1 MALFSPFIIFTTIYM
16 KKALKISLIVLLIL
30 IITAVALPFVFKSKI
45 ISLIT
50 NEANKNINAKVKF
63 SDDIGFSILKSF
75 PDFTLTMNKIEVV
88 GINEF
93 EFDTLLAL
101 NKLEVSLDF
110 MSVINGGQIKIRK
123 VYLNEPRIH
132 AIVLSNGKAN
142 WDIAKPT
149 ADTATIEPTA
159 EPANFDVLLKELKI
173 DNGYISYS
181 DNVGN
186 MSSEIDGMNYVLNG
200 DFNQDIFSMK
210 HDLDIAK
217 LTYAMANINYLSK
230 VHTTFKAEIE
240 ANQKE
245 SKYTFKDNEFGL
257 NDLIFK
263 MDGFV
268 QMAGDDINM
277 DLKYAAKKNDF
288 KDFLS
293 LIPAIYSSS
302 FKDIESKG
310 KLAFDGFAKGTFNEK
325 QLPAFAFNLMVEQGW
340 FKYHALPAPVE
351 NVGIDFHVTNDDG
364 NLDHTKINLAKLH
377 FELQGDPFDAKLL
390 AENPMKDPFVDAH
403 LKGKLNLDNVVK
415 IVPMPTGTTLS
426 GLLTS
431 DFAAK
436 GKISDIENK
445 NYENFDASGT
455 IAVTGIKYKSN
466 ELPQGMNLSSASLA
480 FNPKTVT
487 LSNFVAQIGNSDMQM
502 NGDLSNFFPY
512 FFGKGILVGNLNFK
526 SNMLDANQFLSNKTD
541 SVSSTADTSGMAV
554 VEIPKNIDFTL
565 TSSISKLLYTNYKI
579 SNFNGKVNVANQKLT
594 FSNVALNMLGSSM
607 TMDGFYETTN
617 PKKPTVEMAFG
628 IKNLDIPT
636 AFKTFNTIQKIAP
649 IAEKM
654 SGVFNTSISK
664 FTTELD
670 NKMMPIY
677 DKTYIAGDLQLNNA
691 SVTNIEAFNKVADV
705 FKRDEWKKAEFKNVS
720 IKYEVTGGRVYT
732 KPFNIKLGGQTMNLN
747 GSTGLDQTIAYLG
760 TVAIPRKDL
769 GSANTALDG
778 VLAQLNQKSG
788 ANIKLN
794 EMVNIGLKLGGTFT
808 KPTVSTNLADI
819 VKNEAS
825 SLKNQLSDEIN
836 KKKKELEAQAKA
848 EIEKQ
853 KKELENKAKAEAD
866 RLRKEAETK
875 ADKLKKEAEAKAKA
889 EADKAKNKLEEEAKK
904 KLKGLFGN

>member
-1 MALFSPFIIFTTIYM
+1 MKKIIKISFAVIFLLVLTAISLPFI
-16 KKALKISLIVLLIL
+16 
-30 IITAVALPFVFKSKI
+30 FKSKI
-45 ISLIT
+45 VGLIT
-50 NEANKNINAKVKF
+50 EEANKNINAKVKF

-75 PDFTLTMNKIEVV
+75 PDFTLTMKNIELV
-88 GINEF
+88 GIEDF
-93 EFDTLLAL
+93 EKDTLFAV
-101 NKLEVSLDF
+101 NKLEVSLDL
-110 MSVINGGQIKIRK
+110 MSVINGGQIKIRN
-123 VYLNEPRIH
+123 VYLNQPRIH

-142 WDIAKPT
+142 WDIAKPS
-149 ADTATIEPTA
+149 ADTTKTEAPS
-159 EPANFDVLLKELKI
+159 EPAKFDVLLKKLEI
-173 DNGYISYS
+173 ENAYISY
-181 DNVGN
+181 DDKVGN
-186 MSSEIDGMNYVLNG
+186 MSSEIVGMNYTLNG
-200 DFNQDIFSMK
+200 DFNQDIFSMN
-210 HDLDIAK
+210 HNLDIAQ
-217 LTYAMANINYLSK
+217 LTYAMANISYLSK

-257 NDLIFK
+257 NELVFK

-268 QMAGDDINM
+268 QMAGNDINM

-302 FKDIESKG
+302 FKDIQSKG

-340 FKYHALPAPVE
+340 FKYPALPAPVE
-351 NVGIDFHVTNDDG
+351 NVAIDFHVTNPDG
-364 NLDHTKINLAKLH
+364 NLDHTKIDLAKMH

-390 AENPMKDPFVDAH
+390 AENPMKDPFIDAH

-415 IVPMPTGTTLS
+415 IVPMPAGTTLS

-445 NYENFDASGT
+445 NYENFNASGT
-455 IAVTGIKYKSN
+455 IAVSGINYKSA
-466 ELPQGMNLSSASLA
+466 ELPQGMNLSTATLA
-480 FNPKTVT
+480 FNPKKVT
-487 LSNFVAQIGNSDMQM
+487 LSNFAAKIGNSDMQM

-512 FFGKGILVGNLNFK
+512 FFGKGTLVGNLNFK
-526 SNMLDANQFLSNKTD
+526 SNMMDANQFLSNSTD
-541 SVSSTADTSGMAV
+541 TATAASSAGTDTSGMAV
-554 VEIPKNIDFTL
+554 VEIPGNIDFTL
-565 TSSISKLLYTNYKI
+565 TSSIAKLLYTNYNI
-579 SNFNGKVNVANQKLT
+579 TNFNGMVKVANQKLT
-594 FSNVALNMLGSSM
+594 FSKVALNMLGSSM
-607 TMDGFYETTN
+607 TMDGYYETTN

-636 AFKTFNTIQKIAP
+636 AFKTFNTVQKLAP

-670 NKMMPIY
+670 SKMMPIY
-677 DKTYIAGDLQLNNA
+677 EKTYISGDLQLTNA
-691 SVTNIEAFNKVADV
+691 SVTNIEAFNKVADA
-705 FKRDEWKKAEFKNVS
+705 FKRDEWKKAEFKNVL
-720 IKYEVTGGRVYT
+720 IKYEVIGGRINT
-732 KPFNIKLGGQTMNLN
+732 KPFNVKLGGQTVNLS

-788 ANIKLN
+788 TNIKLN

-808 KPTVSTNLADI
+808 KPTVTTNLADI

-825 SLKNQLSDEIN
+825 SLKNQLSDELN
-836 KKKKELEAQAKA
+836 KKKKELEDLAKA

-853 KKELENKAKAEAD
+853 KKELEAKAKAEAD
-866 RLRKEAETK
+866 R
-875 ADKLKKEAEAKAKA
+875 LKKEAEAKAKA

-904 KLKGLFGN
+904 KLKGLF

>member
-1 MALFSPFIIFTTIYM
+1 M
-16 KKALKISLIVLLIL
+16 KKILKIVAIVIGLLL
-30 IITAVALPFVFKSKI
+30 LTAVALPFVFKSKI
-45 ISLIT
+45 VGIVT
-50 NEANKNINAKVKF
+50 EEVNKNINAKVKF

-75 PDFTLTMNKIEVV
+75 PDFTLTMKNIEVV
-88 GINEF
+88 GIEEF
-93 EFDTLLAL
+93 EFDTLFAV
-101 NKLEVSLDF
+101 NKLEVSMDL
-110 MSVINGGQIKIRK
+110 MSVINGGQIKIRN
-123 VYLNEPRIH
+123 VYLNQPRIH

-142 WDIAKPT
+142 WDIAKPS
-149 ADTATIEPTA
+149 ADTTKTETTS
-159 EPANFDVLLKELKI
+159 EPAKFDVLLKKLEI
-173 DNGYISYS
+173 ENAYISYN
-181 DNVGN
+181 DKVGN
-186 MSSEIDGMNYVLNG
+186 MRSEIDGMNYILKG
-200 DFNQDIFSMK
+200 DFNQDIFSMN

-245 SKYTFKDNEFGL
+245 NKYTFKDNEFGL
-257 NDLIFK
+257 NELIFK

-268 QMAGDDINM
+268 QMAGNDVNM

-302 FKDIESKG
+302 FKDIQSKG
-310 KLAFDGFAKGTFNEK
+310 KLAFDGFAKGTFNDK

-340 FKYHALPAPVE
+340 FKYPALPAPVE
-351 NVGIDFHVTNDDG
+351 NVGIDFHVTNTDG
-364 NLDHTKINLAKLH
+364 NLDHTIINLAKMH

-390 AENPMKDPFVDAH
+390 AENPMKDPFIDAH

-415 IVPMPTGTTLS
+415 IVPMPAGTTLS

-445 NYENFDASGT
+445 NYENFNASGT
-455 IAVTGIKYKSN
+455 IAVNGVNYKSA
-466 ELPQGMNLSSASLA
+466 ELPQGMNLSTATLV

-487 LSNFVAQIGNSDMQM
+487 LTNFDAKIGNSDMQM

-512 FFGKGILVGNLNFK
+512 FFGKGTLVGNLNFK
-526 SNMLDANQFLSNKTD
+526 SNLMDANQFLSNSTD
-541 SVSSTADTSGMAV
+541 TATASSSSGADTSGMAV
-554 VEIPKNIDFTL
+554 VEIPGNIDFTL
-565 TSSISKLLYTNYKI
+565 TSSIAKLLYTNYNI
-579 SNFNGKVNVANQKLT
+579 TNFNGMVKVANQKLT
-594 FSNVALNMLGSSM
+594 FSKVALNMLGSSM
-607 TMDGFYETTN
+607 TMDGYYETTN

-636 AFKTFNTIQKIAP
+636 AFKTFNTVQKIAP

-654 SGVFNTSISK
+654 TGIFNTSISK

-670 NKMMPIY
+670 SKMMPIY
-677 DKTYIAGDLQLNNA
+677 EKTYIAGDLQLNNA

-705 FKRDEWKKAEFKNVS
+705 FKRDEWKKAEFKNVA
-720 IKYEVTGGRVYT
+720 IKYEVVGGRVNT
-732 KPFNIKLGGQTMNLN
+732 KPFNVKLGGQTLNLS

-760 TVAIPRKDL
+760 TIAIPRKDL
-769 GSANTALDG
+769 GSANSALDG

-788 ANIKLN
+788 TNIKLN

-808 KPTVSTNLADI
+808 KPTVTTNLADI

-825 SLKNQLSDEIN
+825 SLKNQLSDELN
-836 KKKKELEAQAKA
+836 KKKKELEEQAKA

-853 KKELENKAKAEAD
+853 KKELETKAKAEAD
-866 RLRKEAETK
+866 R
-875 ADKLKKEAEAKAKA
+875 LKKEAEAKAKA
-889 EADKAKNKLEEEAKK
+889 EVDKAKNKLEEEAKK

>member
-1 MALFSPFIIFTTIYM
+1 MKKIIKISFAVIFLLVLTAISLPFI
-16 KKALKISLIVLLIL
+16 
-30 IITAVALPFVFKSKI
+30 FKSKI
-45 ISLIT
+45 VGLIT
-50 NEANKNINAKVKF
+50 EEANKNINAKVKF

-75 PDFTLTMNKIEVV
+75 PDFTLTMKNIELV
-88 GINEF
+88 GIEDF
-93 EFDTLLAL
+93 EKDTLFAV
-101 NKLEVSLDF
+101 NKLEVSLDL
-110 MSVINGGQIKIRK
+110 MSVINGGQIKIRN
-123 VYLNEPRIH
+123 VYLNQPRIH

-142 WDIAKPT
+142 WDITKPS
-149 ADTATIEPTA
+149 ADTTKTEAPS
-159 EPANFDVLLKELKI
+159 EPAKFDVLLKKLEI
-173 DNGYISYS
+173 ENAYISY
-181 DNVGN
+181 DDKVGN
-186 MSSEIDGMNYVLNG
+186 MSSEIVGMNYTLNG
-200 DFNQDIFSMK
+200 DFNQDIFSMN
-210 HDLDIAK
+210 HNLDIAQ
-217 LTYAMANINYLSK
+217 LTYAMANISYLSK

-257 NDLIFK
+257 NELVFK

-268 QMAGDDINM
+268 QMAGNDINM

-302 FKDIESKG
+302 FKDIQSKG

-340 FKYHALPAPVE
+340 FKYPALPAPVE
-351 NVGIDFHVTNDDG
+351 NVAIDFHVTNPDG
-364 NLDHTKINLAKLH
+364 NLDHTKIDLAKMH

-390 AENPMKDPFVDAH
+390 AENPMKDPFIDAH

-415 IVPMPTGTTLS
+415 IVPMPAGTTLS

-445 NYENFDASGT
+445 NYENFNASGT
-455 IAVTGIKYKSN
+455 IAVSGINYKSA
-466 ELPQGMNLSSASLA
+466 ELPQGMNLSTATLA
-480 FNPKTVT
+480 FNPKKVT
-487 LSNFVAQIGNSDMQM
+487 LSNFAAKIGNSDMQM

-512 FFGKGILVGNLNFK
+512 FFGKGTLVGNLNFK
-526 SNMLDANQFLSNKTD
+526 SNMMDANQFLSNSTD
-541 SVSSTADTSGMAV
+541 TATAASSAGTDTSGMAV
-554 VEIPKNIDFTL
+554 VEIPGNIDFTL
-565 TSSISKLLYTNYKI
+565 TSSIAKLLYTNYNI
-579 SNFNGKVNVANQKLT
+579 TNFNGMVKVANQKLT
-594 FSNVALNMLGSSM
+594 FSKVALNMLGSSM
-607 TMDGFYETTN
+607 TMDGYYETTN

-636 AFKTFNTIQKIAP
+636 AFKTFNTVQKLAP

-670 NKMMPIY
+670 SKMMPIY
-677 DKTYIAGDLQLNNA
+677 EKTYISGDLQLTNA
-691 SVTNIEAFNKVADV
+691 SVTNIEAFNKVADA
-705 FKRDEWKKAEFKNVS
+705 FKRDEWKKAEFKNVL
-720 IKYEVTGGRVYT
+720 IKYEVIGGRINT
-732 KPFNIKLGGQTMNLN
+732 KPFNVKLGGQTVNLS

-788 ANIKLN
+788 TNIKLN

-808 KPTVSTNLADI
+808 KPTVTTNLADI

-825 SLKNQLSDEIN
+825 SLKNQLSDELN
-836 KKKKELEAQAKA
+836 KKKKELEDLAKA

-853 KKELENKAKAEAD
+853 KKELEAKAKAEAD
-866 RLRKEAETK
+866 R
-875 ADKLKKEAEAKAKA
+875 LKKEAEAKAKA

-904 KLKGLFGN
+904 KLKGLF

>member
-1 MALFSPFIIFTTIYM
+1 M
-16 KKALKISLIVLLIL
+16 KKILKIVAIVIGLLL
-30 IITAVALPFVFKSKI
+30 LTAVALPFVFKSKI
-45 ISLIT
+45 VGIVT
-50 NEANKNINAKVKF
+50 EEVNKNINAKVKF

-75 PDFTLTMNKIEVV
+75 PDFTLTMKNIEVV
-88 GINEF
+88 GIEDF
-93 EFDTLLAL
+93 EFDTLFAV
-101 NKLEVSLDF
+101 NKLEVSMDL
-110 MSVINGGQIKIRK
+110 MSVINGGQLKIRN
-123 VYLNEPRIH
+123 VYLNQPRIH

-142 WDIAKPT
+142 WDIAKPS
-149 ADTATIEPTA
+149 ADTTKTETTS
-159 EPANFDVLLKELKI
+159 EPAKFDVLLKKLEI
-173 DNGYISYS
+173 ENAYISYN
-181 DNVGN
+181 DKVGN
-186 MSSEIDGMNYVLNG
+186 MSSEIDGMNYTLNG

-217 LTYAMANINYLSK
+217 LTYAMANVNYLSK

-245 SKYTFKDNEFGL
+245 NKYTFKDNEFGL
-257 NDLIFK
+257 NELIFK

-268 QMAGDDINM
+268 QMAGNDINM

-302 FKDIESKG
+302 FKDIQSKG
-310 KLAFDGFAKGTFNEK
+310 KLAFDGFAKGTFNDK

-340 FKYHALPAPVE
+340 FKYPALPAPVE
-351 NVGIDFHVTNDDG
+351 NVGIDFHVTNTDG
-364 NLDHTKINLAKLH
+364 NLDHTIINLAKMH

-390 AENPMKDPFVDAH
+390 AENPMKDPFIDAH

-415 IVPMPTGTTLS
+415 IVPMPAGTTLS

-445 NYENFDASGT
+445 NYENFNASGT
-455 IAVTGIKYKSN
+455 IAVNGINYKSA
-466 ELPQGMNLSSASLA
+466 ELPQGMNLSTATLA

-487 LSNFVAQIGNSDMQM
+487 LTNFDAKIGNSDMQM

-512 FFGKGILVGNLNFK
+512 FFGKGTLVGNLNFK
-526 SNMLDANQFLSNKTD
+526 SNLMDANQFLSNSTD
-541 SVSSTADTSGMAV
+541 TATASSSSGADTSGMAV
-554 VEIPKNIDFTL
+554 VEIPGNIDFTL
-565 TSSISKLLYTNYKI
+565 TSSIAKLLYTNYNI
-579 SNFNGKVNVANQKLT
+579 TNFNGMVKVANQKLT
-594 FSNVALNMLGSSM
+594 FSKVALNILGSSM
-607 TMDGFYETTN
+607 TMDGYYETTN

-636 AFKTFNTIQKIAP
+636 AFKTFNTVQKIAP

-654 SGVFNTSISK
+654 TGIFNTSISK

-670 NKMMPIY
+670 SKMMPIY
-677 DKTYIAGDLQLNNA
+677 EKTYIAGDLQLNNA

-705 FKRDEWKKAEFKNVS
+705 FKRDEWKKAEFKNVA
-720 IKYEVTGGRVYT
+720 IKYEVVGGRVNT
-732 KPFNIKLGGQTMNLN
+732 KPFNVKLGGQTLNLS

-760 TVAIPRKDL
+760 TIAIPRKDL
-769 GSANTALDG
+769 GSANSALDG

-788 ANIKLN
+788 TNIKLN

-808 KPTVSTNLADI
+808 KPTVTTNLADI

-825 SLKNQLSDEIN
+825 SLKNQLSDELN
-836 KKKKELEAQAKA
+836 KKKKELEEQAKA

-853 KKELENKAKAEAD
+853 KKELETKAKAEAD
-866 RLRKEAETK
+866 R
-875 ADKLKKEAEAKAKA
+875 LKKEAEAKAKA
-889 EADKAKNKLEEEAKK
+889 EVDKAKNKLEEEAKK

>member
-1 MALFSPFIIFTTIYM
+1 M
-16 KKALKISLIVLLIL
+16 KKALKISLIVLGLL
-30 IITAVALPFVFKSKI
+30 IITAVALPFIFKSKI
-45 ISLIT
+45 VGLVT
-50 NEANKNINAKVKF
+50 EEANKNINAKVKF

-75 PDFTLTMNKIEVV
+75 PDFTLTMKNIEVV
-88 GINEF
+88 GIEEF
-93 EFDTLLAL
+93 EFDTLFAV
-101 NKLEVSLDF
+101 NKLEVSMDL
-110 MSVINGGQIKIRK
+110 MSVINGGQIKIRN
-123 VYLNEPRIH
+123 VYLNQPRIH

-142 WDIAKPT
+142 WDIAKPS
-149 ADTATIEPTA
+149 ADTTKTETTS
-159 EPANFDVLLKELKI
+159 EPAKFDVLLKKLEI
-173 DNGYISYS
+173 ENAYISYN
-181 DNVGN
+181 DKVGN
-186 MSSEIDGMNYVLNG
+186 MSSEIDGMNYILNG
-200 DFNQDIFSMK
+200 DFNQDIFSMN

-257 NDLIFK
+257 NELIFK

-268 QMAGDDINM
+268 QMAGNDINM

-302 FKDIESKG
+302 FKDIQSKG
-310 KLAFDGFAKGTFNEK
+310 KLAFDGFAKGTFNDK

-340 FKYHALPAPVE
+340 FKYPALPAPVE
-351 NVGIDFHVTNDDG
+351 NVGIDFHVTNTDG
-364 NLDHTKINLAKLH
+364 NLDHTIINLAKMH

-390 AENPMKDPFVDAH
+390 AENPMKDPFIDAH

-415 IVPMPTGTTLS
+415 IVPMPVGTTLS

-445 NYENFDASGT
+445 NYENFNASGT
-455 IAVTGIKYKSN
+455 IAVNGINYKSA
-466 ELPQGMNLSSASLA
+466 ELPQGMNLSTATLA

-487 LSNFVAQIGNSDMQM
+487 LSNFDAKIGNSDMQM

-512 FFGKGILVGNLNFK
+512 FFGKGTLVGNLNFK
-526 SNMLDANQFLSNKTD
+526 SNMMDANQFLSNSTD
-541 SVSSTADTSGMAV
+541 TSTATTSAGADTSGMAV
-554 VEIPKNIDFTL
+554 VEIPGNIDFTL
-565 TSSISKLLYTNYKI
+565 TSSIAKLLYTNYNI
-579 SNFNGKVNVANQKLT
+579 TNFNGMVKVANQKLT
-594 FSNVALNMLGSSM
+594 FSKVALNMLGSSM
-607 TMDGFYETTN
+607 TMDGYYETTN

-636 AFKTFNTIQKIAP
+636 AFKTFNTVQKIAP

-654 SGVFNTSISK
+654 TGIFNTSISK

-670 NKMMPIY
+670 SKMMPIY
-677 DKTYIAGDLQLNNA
+677 EKTYIAGDLQLNNA

-705 FKRDEWKKAEFKNVS
+705 FKRDEWKKAEFKNVA
-720 IKYEVTGGRVYT
+720 IKYEVVGGRVNT
-732 KPFNIKLGGQTMNLN
+732 KPFNVKLGGQTLNLS

-760 TVAIPRKDL
+760 TIAVPRKDL
-769 GSANTALDG
+769 GSANSALDG

-788 ANIKLN
+788 TNIKLN

-808 KPTVSTNLADI
+808 KPTVTTNLADI

-825 SLKNQLSDEIN
+825 SLKNQLSDELN
-836 KKKKELEAQAKA
+836 KKKKELEEQAKA

-853 KKELENKAKAEAD
+853 KKELETKAKAEAD
-866 RLRKEAETK
+866 R
-875 ADKLKKEAEAKAKA
+875 LKKEAEAKAKA
-889 EADKAKNKLEEEAKK
+889 EVDKAKNKLEEEAKK

>member
-1 MALFSPFIIFTTIYM
+1 M
-16 KKALKISLIVLLIL
+16 KKILKIVAIVIGLLL
-30 IITAVALPFVFKSKI
+30 LTAVALPFVFKSKI
-45 ISLIT
+45 VGIVT
-50 NEANKNINAKVKF
+50 EEANKNINAKVKF

-75 PDFTLTMNKIEVV
+75 PDFTLTMKNIEVV
-88 GINEF
+88 GIEEF
-93 EFDTLLAL
+93 EFDTLLAI
-101 NKLEVSLDF
+101 NKLEVSLDL
-110 MSVINGGQIKIRK
+110 MSVINGGQIKIRN
-123 VYLNEPRIH
+123 VYLNQPRIH

-142 WDIAKPT
+142 WDIAKPS
-149 ADTATIEPTA
+149 ADTTKTETTS
-159 EPANFDVLLKELKI
+159 EPAKFDVLLKKLEI
-173 DNGYISYS
+173 ENAYISYN
-181 DNVGN
+181 DKVGN
-186 MSSEIDGMNYVLNG
+186 MSSEIDGMNYTLNG

-217 LTYAMANINYLSK
+217 LTYAMANINYLSN

-257 NDLIFK
+257 NELIFK

-268 QMAGDDINM
+268 QMAGNDINM

-302 FKDIESKG
+302 FKDIQSKG
-310 KLAFDGFAKGTFNEK
+310 KLAFDGFAKGTFNDK

-340 FKYHALPAPVE
+340 FKYPTLPAPVE
-351 NVGIDFHVTNDDG
+351 NVGIDFHVTNADG
-364 NLDHTKINLAKLH
+364 NLDHTKINLAKMH

-390 AENPMKDPFVDAH
+390 AENPMKDPFIDAH

-415 IVPMPTGTTLS
+415 IVPMPAGTTLS

-445 NYENFDASGT
+445 NYENFNASGT
-455 IAVTGIKYKSN
+455 IAVSGINYKSV
-466 ELPQGMNLSSASLA
+466 ELPQGMNLSNATLA

-487 LSNFVAQIGNSDMQM
+487 LSNFDAKIGNSDMQM

-512 FFGKGILVGNLNFK
+512 FFGKGTLVGNLNFK
-526 SNMLDANQFLSNKTD
+526 SNMMDANQFLSNSTD
-541 SVSSTADTSGMAV
+541 TSTAASSAGADSSGMAV
-554 VEIPKNIDFTL
+554 VEIPGNIDFTL
-565 TSSISKLLYTNYKI
+565 TSSIAKLLYTNYNI
-579 SNFNGKVNVANQKLT
+579 TNFNGMVKVANQKLT
-594 FSNVALNMLGSSM
+594 FSKVALNMLGSSM
-607 TMDGFYETTN
+607 TMDGYYETTN

-636 AFKTFNTIQKIAP
+636 AFKTFNTVQKIAP

-654 SGVFNTSISK
+654 TGIFNTSISK

-670 NKMMPIY
+670 SKMMPIY
-677 DKTYIAGDLQLNNA
+677 EKTYIAGDLQLNNA

-705 FKRDEWKKAEFKNVS
+705 FKRDEWKKAEFKNVA
-720 IKYEVTGGRVYT
+720 IKYEVVGGRVNT
-732 KPFNIKLGGQTMNLN
+732 KPFNVKLGGQTLNLS

-760 TVAIPRKDL
+760 TIAIPRKDL
-769 GSANTALDG
+769 GSANSALDG

-788 ANIKLN
+788 TNIKLN

-808 KPTVSTNLADI
+808 KPTVTTNLSDI

-825 SLKNQLSDEIN
+825 SLKNQLSDELN
-836 KKKKELEAQAKA
+836 KKKKELEEQAKA

-853 KKELENKAKAEAD
+853 KKELETKAKAEAD
-866 RLRKEAETK
+866 R
-875 ADKLKKEAEAKAKA
+875 LKKEAEAKAKA
-889 EADKAKNKLEEEAKK
+889 EVDKAKNKLEEEAKK

>member
-1 MALFSPFIIFTTIYM
+1 MKKIIKISFAVIFLLVLTAISLPFI
-16 KKALKISLIVLLIL
+16 
-30 IITAVALPFVFKSKI
+30 FKSKI
-45 ISLIT
+45 VGLIT
-50 NEANKNINAKVKF
+50 EEANKNINAKVKF

-75 PDFTLTMNKIEVV
+75 PDFTLTMKNIEVV
-88 GINEF
+88 GIEDF
-93 EFDTLLAL
+93 EKDTLFAV
-101 NKLEVSLDF
+101 NKLEVSLDL
-110 MSVINGGQIKIRK
+110 MSVINGGQIKIRN
-123 VYLNEPRIH
+123 VYLNQPRIH

-142 WDIAKPT
+142 WDITKPS
-149 ADTATIEPTA
+149 ADTTKTEAPS
-159 EPANFDVLLKELKI
+159 EPAKFDVLLKKLEI
-173 DNGYISYS
+173 ENAYISY
-181 DNVGN
+181 DDKVGN
-186 MSSEIDGMNYVLNG
+186 MSSEIVGMNYTLNG
-200 DFNQDIFSMK
+200 DFNQDIFSMN
-210 HDLDIAK
+210 HNLDIAQ
-217 LTYAMANINYLSK
+217 LTYAMANISYLSK

-257 NDLIFK
+257 NELVFK

-268 QMAGDDINM
+268 QMAGNDINM

-302 FKDIESKG
+302 FKDIQSKG

-340 FKYHALPAPVE
+340 FKYPALPAPVE
-351 NVGIDFHVTNDDG
+351 NVAIDFHVTNPDG
-364 NLDHTKINLAKLH
+364 NLDHTKIYLAKMH

-390 AENPMKDPFVDAH
+390 AENPMKDPFIDAH

-415 IVPMPTGTTLS
+415 IVPMPAGTTLS

-445 NYENFDASGT
+445 NYENFNASGT
-455 IAVTGIKYKSN
+455 IAVSGINYKSA
-466 ELPQGMNLSSASLA
+466 ELPQGMNLSTATLA
-480 FNPKTVT
+480 FNPKKVT
-487 LSNFVAQIGNSDMQM
+487 LSNFAAKIGNSDMQM

-512 FFGKGILVGNLNFK
+512 FFGKGTLVGNLNFK
-526 SNMLDANQFLSNKTD
+526 SNMMDANQFLSNSTD
-541 SVSSTADTSGMAV
+541 TATAASSAGTDTSGMAV
-554 VEIPKNIDFTL
+554 VEIPGNIDFTL
-565 TSSISKLLYTNYKI
+565 TSSIAKLLYTNYNI
-579 SNFNGKVNVANQKLT
+579 TNFNGMVKVANQKLT
-594 FSNVALNMLGSSM
+594 FSKVALNMLGSSM

-636 AFKTFNTIQKIAP
+636 AFKTFNTVQKLAP

-670 NKMMPIY
+670 SKMMPIY
-677 DKTYIAGDLQLNNA
+677 EKTYISGDLQLTNA
-691 SVTNIEAFNKVADV
+691 SVSNIEAFNKVADA
-705 FKRDEWKKAEFKNVS
+705 FKRDEWKKAEFKNVL
-720 IKYEVTGGRVYT
+720 IKYEVIGGRINT
-732 KPFNIKLGGQTMNLN
+732 KPFNVKLGGQTVNLS

-788 ANIKLN
+788 TNIKLN

-808 KPTVSTNLADI
+808 KPTVTTNLADI

-825 SLKNQLSDEIN
+825 SLKNQLSDELN
-836 KKKKELEAQAKA
+836 KKKKELEDLAKA

-853 KKELENKAKAEAD
+853 KKELEAKAKAEAD
-866 RLRKEAETK
+866 R
-875 ADKLKKEAEAKAKA
+875 LKKEAEAKAKA

-904 KLKGLFGN
+904 KLKGLF

>member
-1 MALFSPFIIFTTIYM
+1 MALFSPFLISYLIYM
-16 KKALKISLIVLLIL
+16 KKALKISLIVLGLL
-30 IITAVALPFVFKSKI
+30 IITAVALPFIFKSKI
-45 ISLIT
+45 VGLVT
-50 NEANKNINAKVKF
+50 EEANKNINAKVKF

-75 PDFTLTMNKIEVV
+75 PDFTLTMKNIEVV
-88 GINEF
+88 GIEEF
-93 EFDTLLAL
+93 EFDTLFAV
-101 NKLEVSLDF
+101 NKLEVSMDL
-110 MSVINGGQIKIRK
+110 MSVINGGQIKIRN
-123 VYLNEPRIH
+123 VYLNQPRIH

-142 WDIAKPT
+142 WDIAKPS
-149 ADTATIEPTA
+149 ADTTKTETTS
-159 EPANFDVLLKELKI
+159 EPAKFDVLLKKLEI
-173 DNGYISYS
+173 ENAYISYN
-181 DNVGN
+181 DKVGN
-186 MSSEIDGMNYVLNG
+186 MSSEIDGMNYILNG
-200 DFNQDIFSMK
+200 DFNQDIFSMN

-257 NDLIFK
+257 NELIFK

-268 QMAGDDINM
+268 QMAGNDINM

-302 FKDIESKG
+302 FKDIQSKG
-310 KLAFDGFAKGTFNEK
+310 KLAFDGFAKGTFNDK

-340 FKYHALPAPVE
+340 FKYPALPAPVE
-351 NVGIDFHVTNDDG
+351 NVGIDFHVTNTDG
-364 NLDHTKINLAKLH
+364 NLDHTIINLAKMH

-390 AENPMKDPFVDAH
+390 AENPMKDPFIDAH

-415 IVPMPTGTTLS
+415 IVPMPVGTTLS

-445 NYENFDASGT
+445 NYENFNASGT
-455 IAVTGIKYKSN
+455 IAVNGINYKSA
-466 ELPQGMNLSSASLA
+466 ELPQGMNLSTATLA

-487 LSNFVAQIGNSDMQM
+487 LSNFDAKIGNSDMQM

-512 FFGKGILVGNLNFK
+512 FFGKGTLVGNLNFK
-526 SNMLDANQFLSNKTD
+526 SNMMDANQFLSNSTD
-541 SVSSTADTSGMAV
+541 TSTATTSAGADTSGMAV
-554 VEIPKNIDFTL
+554 VEIPGNIDFTL
-565 TSSISKLLYTNYKI
+565 TSSIAKLLYTNYNI
-579 SNFNGKVNVANQKLT
+579 TNFNGMVKVANQKLT
-594 FSNVALNMLGSSM
+594 FSKVALNMLGSSM
-607 TMDGFYETTN
+607 TMDGYYETTN

-636 AFKTFNTIQKIAP
+636 AFKTFNTVQKIAP

-654 SGVFNTSISK
+654 TGIFNTSISK

-670 NKMMPIY
+670 SKMMPIY
-677 DKTYIAGDLQLNNA
+677 EKTYIAGDLQLNNA

-705 FKRDEWKKAEFKNVS
+705 FKRDEWKKAEFKNVA
-720 IKYEVTGGRVYT
+720 IKYEVVGGRVNT
-732 KPFNIKLGGQTMNLN
+732 KPFNVKLGGQTLNLS

-760 TVAIPRKDL
+760 TIAVPRKDL
-769 GSANTALDG
+769 GSANSALDG

-788 ANIKLN
+788 TNIKLN

-808 KPTVSTNLADI
+808 KPTVTTNLADI

-825 SLKNQLSDEIN
+825 SLKNQLSDELN
-836 KKKKELEAQAKA
+836 KKKKELEEQAKA

-853 KKELENKAKAEAD
+853 KKELETKAKAEAD
-866 RLRKEAETK
+866 R
-875 ADKLKKEAEAKAKA
+875 LKKEAEAKAKA
-889 EADKAKNKLEEEAKK
+889 EVDKAKNKLEEEAKK

>member
-1 MALFSPFIIFTTIYM
+1 M
-16 KKALKISLIVLLIL
+16 KKALKISLIVLVLL
-30 IITAVALPFVFKSKI
+30 LITAVALPFVFKSKI
-45 ISLIT
+45 VGLVT
-50 NEANKNINAKVKF
+50 EEANKNINAKVKF

-75 PDFTLTMNKIEVV
+75 PDFTLTMKNIEVV
-88 GINEF
+88 GIEEF
-93 EFDTLLAL
+93 EFDTLLAI
-101 NKLEVSLDF
+101 NKLEVSLDL
-110 MSVINGGQIKIRK
+110 MSVINGGQIKIRN
-123 VYLNEPRIH
+123 VYLNQPRIH

-142 WDIAKPT
+142 WDIAKPS
-149 ADTATIEPTA
+149 ADTTKTETTS
-159 EPANFDVLLKELKI
+159 EPAKFDVLLKKLEI
-173 DNGYISYS
+173 ENAYISYN
-181 DNVGN
+181 DKVGN
-186 MSSEIDGMNYVLNG
+186 MSSEIDGMNYTLNG

-217 LTYAMANINYLSK
+217 LTYAMANVSYLSK

-257 NDLIFK
+257 NELIFK

-268 QMAGDDINM
+268 QMAGNDINM

-302 FKDIESKG
+302 FKDIQSKG
-310 KLAFDGFAKGTFNEK
+310 KLAFDGFAKGTFNDK

-340 FKYHALPAPVE
+340 FKYPALPAPVE
-351 NVGIDFHVTNDDG
+351 NVGIDFHVTNSDG
-364 NLDHTKINLAKLH
+364 NLDHTIINLAKMH

-390 AENPMKDPFVDAH
+390 AENPMKDPFIDAH

-415 IVPMPTGTTLS
+415 IVPMPAGTTLS

-445 NYENFDASGT
+445 NYENFNASGT
-455 IAVTGIKYKSN
+455 IAVNGIKYKSA
-466 ELPQGMNLSSASLA
+466 ELPQGMNLSTATLA

-487 LSNFVAQIGNSDMQM
+487 LSNFDAKIGNSDMQM

-512 FFGKGILVGNLNFK
+512 FFGKGTLVGNLNFK
-526 SNMLDANQFLSNKTD
+526 SNMMDANQFLSNSTD
-541 SVSSTADTSGMAV
+541 TSTAAASAGADTSGMAV
-554 VEIPKNIDFTL
+554 VEIPGNIDFTL
-565 TSSISKLLYTNYKI
+565 TSSIAKLLYTNYNI
-579 SNFNGKVNVANQKLT
+579 TNFNGMVKVANQKLT
-594 FSNVALNMLGSSM
+594 FSKVALNMLGSSM

-636 AFKTFNTIQKIAP
+636 AFKTFNTVQKLAP

-664 FTTELD
+664 FSTELD
-670 NKMMPIY
+670 SKMMPIY
-677 DKTYIAGDLQLNNA
+677 DKTYIAGDLQLTNA

-720 IKYEVTGGRVYT
+720 IKYEVVGGRINT
-732 KPFNIKLGGQTMNLN
+732 KPFNVKLGGQTVNLS
-747 GSTGLDQTIAYLG
+747 GSTGLDQTIAYIG

-769 GSANTALDG
+769 GSVNSALDG
-778 VLAQLNQKSG
+778 VLAQLNQKG
-788 ANIKLN
+788 GTNVKLN
-794 EMVNIGLKLGGTFT
+794 EIMNIGLKLGGTFS
-808 KPTVSTNLADI
+808 KPTVTTNLADI
-819 VKNEAS
+819 AKNEAS
-825 SLKNQLSDEIN
+825 SLKNQLSDELN
-836 KKKKELEAQAKA
+836 KKKKELEDQAKA

-853 KKELENKAKAEAD
+853 KKELETKAKAEAD
-866 RLRKEAETK
+866 R
-875 ADKLKKEAEAKAKA
+875 LKKEAEAKAKA